1 MLWGGSSEPVPKLR
15 RGLLGIGWVSWWSQ
29 AILSTISARG
39 GAGFGIVGALAL
51 AASPS
56 RLSMLARTSSA
67 GFMDKQNWVVIGD
80 VLNEAKPAARVVSTL
95 REAGKTVH
103 LVNPRDKTGTCK
115 PTLSAVEDPVEVVDL
130 IINSRDGIKQ
140 VEQMVSLGIKQI
152 WIQPGAGSSSHQGGH
167 QPPQRKRYREEPE
180 RHRADPRAGPPAPS

>member
-1 MLWGGSSEPVPKLR
+1 MSHTERSASCRDGIERARDETLAR
-15 RGLLGIGWVSWWSQ
+15 RPLQLPLPLQELLEGHMR
-29 AILSTISARG
+29 ARG

-152 WIQPGAGSSSHQGGH
+152 WIQPGAGSEEILALCRANGIEIFQGCVMVEFGS
-167 QPPQRKRYREEPE
+167 R
-180 RHRADPRAGPPAPS
+180 

>member
-1 MLWGGSSEPVPKLR
+1 MFRPPPLMHSR
-15 RGLLGIGWVSWWSQ
+15 IGKGM
-29 AILSTISARG
+29 R
-39 GAGFGIVGALAL
+39 AGFGVVGSLAL

-56 RLSMLARTSSA
+56 RLSMLARTSSS
-67 GFMDKQNWVVIGD
+67 GFMEKQNWVVIGD

-103 LVNPRDKTGTCK
+103 LVNPRDRTGTCK

-152 WIQPGAGSSSHQGGH
+152 WIQPGAGSEEILALCRANGIEIFQGCVMVEFGS
-167 QPPQRKRYREEPE
+167 R
-180 RHRADPRAGPPAPS
+180 

>member
-1 MLWGGSSEPVPKLR
+1 MRLAAMALNVHVTKLSHVAPPATPPAPLQE
-15 RGLLGIGWVSWWSQ
+15 LLEGHMR
-29 AILSTISARG
+29 ARG

-152 WIQPGAGSSSHQGGH
+152 WIQPGAGSEEILALCRANGIEIFQGCVMVEFGS
-167 QPPQRKRYREEPE
+167 R
-180 RHRADPRAGPPAPS
+180 

>member
-1 MLWGGSSEPVPKLR
+1 MALNVHVTKLSHVAPLQLPLPLQE
-15 RGLLGIGWVSWWSQ
+15 LLEGHM
-29 AILSTISARG
+29 RG

-152 WIQPGAGSSSHQGGH
+152 WIQPGAGSEEILALCRANGIEIFQGCVMVEFGS
-167 QPPQRKRYREEPE
+167 R
-180 RHRADPRAGPPAPS
+180 